1 MWTVAQDNKSCF
13 FVLSITQE
21 RARVKRKG
29 ERARVIARVG
39 ARTSQKDDQAK
50 VSTRTRDIAGVT
62 QVACEK
68 GTDAAGA
75 MQAGSRKHELNQAAR
90 GNEPKLRGLQSLAV
104 RMRMHTPI
112 TCSSFLFPLSG
123 TRYQPQA
130 EEVAGAARFR
140 MRDAGGSC

>member
-1 MWTVAQDNKSCF
+1 M
-13 FVLSITQE
+13 
-21 RARVKRKG
+21 KRKG

-75 MQAGSRKHELNQAAR
+75 MQAGPRKHELNQAAR

-104 RMRMHTPI
+104 GMRMHTPI

-123 TRYQPQA
+123 TKPQA
-130 EEVAGAARFR
+130 EEEAGAARFR